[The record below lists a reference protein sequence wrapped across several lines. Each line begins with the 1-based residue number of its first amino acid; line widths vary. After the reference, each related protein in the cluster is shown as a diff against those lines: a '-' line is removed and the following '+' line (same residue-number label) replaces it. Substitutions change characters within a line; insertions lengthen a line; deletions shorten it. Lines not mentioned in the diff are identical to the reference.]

1 MISTLMQGIQFFFSL
16 PWTIWDWVT
25 NIIHTTLKGYGVLEE
40 KEVSKDDQDE
50 AEEEGESKE
59 EDG

>member
-16 PWTIWDWVT
+16 PWTIWDWVM
-25 NIIHTTLKGYGVLEE
+25 NIIHTTLKGYGVLEGSD
-40 KEVSKDDQDE
+40 VPKDEDE

-59 EDG
+59 EN

>member
-1 MISTLMQGIQFFFSL
+1 MISTTMQGIQIFFSL

-25 NIIHTTLKGYGVLEE
+25 NIVHTTLKGYGVL
-40 KEVSKDDQDE
+40 KESDVPKDEDE

-59 EDG
+59 EN